1 MGLISVYALPAILIV
16 FIGLGLIKGVKI
28 FDSFLEGAFDGLK
41 TLLKIA
47 PSIIGLITAV
57 EMFKASGALD
67 LLTYALSPMARLV
80 HMPPE
85 VIPMALLRPISGGG
99 SIALLDRM
107 LATYG
112 AESKIGLICSVMC
125 GSTETTFYTITVYY
139 GACGVVKTRHTVI
152 AALMADAAAALFSTL
167 IVNIFTSF

>member
-1 MGLISVYALPAILIV
+1 MGFISVYALPFILTAFLV
-16 FIGLGLIKGVKI
+16 LGLIKGVKI
-28 FDSFLEGAFDGLK
+28 FDSFLEGASDGLR
-41 TLLKIA
+41 TLLNII

-67 LLTYALSPMARLV
+67 LFTYALSPVAKLLN
-80 HMPPE
+80 MPPE
-85 VIPMALLRPISGGG
+85 VLPMALLRPISGGG

-112 AESKIGLICSVMC
+112 AQSKIGLISSVMC

-139 GACGVVKTRHTVI
+139 GACGVAKTRHTVI
-152 AALMADAAAALFSTL
+152 AALIADAATALFSTL